1 MLELFQS
8 MDIFAFGRS
17 AALFVVV
24 LGALVFF
31 HEFGHFWVARRC
43 GVTVLTFSLGF
54 GPKLFSRKRG
64 DTEYCISAIP
74 LGGYV
79 RMLGDD
85 PTQELSVDERAS
97 AFLTQPI
104 PQKIA
109 IAAAGPVFNF
119 LLAIVIF
126 TVVYLSGVPVLTPH
140 VGEVQKGS
148 AAETGGLKTD
158 DLILSI
164 DGEVLEEWEVL
175 RPRLQKAGGKESTF
189 VVERGGEQV
198 TLQITPRRQETED
211 LLGQPLTLWLIGI
224 QPNGTQTIRHY
235 SPLSAIGLGLS
246 RTWEIS
252 WLNVVSIVKMVQG
265 KISSDNIG
273 GPILIAQMATQQAKE
288 GLRNIAL
295 FTAVISV
302 SLGVM
307 NLFPVPILDG
317 GHILF
322 FLIEAIL
329 GRPLSLKTQERAQ
342 QAGMALLGLLMVF
355 ALYNDLVRVFTS

>member
-1 MLELFQS
+1 MNLFQS
-8 MDIFAFGRS
+8 MDLFAFGRS

-24 LGALVFF
+24 LGSLVFF

-54 GPKLFSRKRG
+54 GPKIFSRKRG

-85 PTQELSVDERAS
+85 PTQELSEEMRAR

-104 PQKIA
+104 PQKIS
-109 IAAAGPVFNF
+109 IAAAGPAFNL
-119 LLAIVIF
+119 LLAILIF
-126 TVVYLSGVPVLTPH
+126 TAVYLSGVPVLTPH

-148 AAETGGLKTD
+148 AAEAGGLKPD
-158 DLILSI
+158 DVILSI
-164 DGEVLEEWEVL
+164 DGEVLEEWEAL
-175 RPRLQKAGGKESTF
+175 RPRLQSAGGKESTF
-189 VVERGGEQV
+189 VVGRGGSEV
-198 TLQITPRRQETED
+198 SLQITPRRQETED
-211 LLGQPLTLWLIGI
+211 ILGTPETLWLIGI
-224 QPNGTQTIRHY
+224 QPKGTQTIRYY

-252 WLNVVSIVKMVQG
+252 RLNVVSIVKMVQG

-273 GPILIAQMATQQAKE
+273 GPILIAQMASQQARE

-329 GRPLSLKTQERAQ
+329 RRPLTLKTQERAMQ
-342 QAGMALLGLLMVF
+342 VGMGLLGLLMVF
-355 ALYNDLVRVFTS
+355 ALYNDLVRLFTS

>member
-1 MLELFQS
+1 MNLFLS
-8 MDIFAFGRS
+8 MDLFAFARS
-17 AALFVVV
+17 ATLFVVV

-54 GPKLFSRKRG
+54 GPKLFTRKRG

-85 PTQELSVDERAS
+85 PAVKLSEEMRVR
-97 AFLTQPI
+97 AFLAQPI
-104 PQKIA
+104 PKKIT

-119 LLAIVIF
+119 LLAILIF
-126 TVVYLSGVPVLTPH
+126 TVVYLSGVPILTPH

-148 AAETGGLKTD
+148 AAEAGGLKRD

-164 DGEVLEEWEVL
+164 DGEALVEWEAL
-175 RPRLQKAGGKESTF
+175 RPQLQAAGGKESVF
-189 VVERGGEQV
+189 VIERGGKRM
-198 TLQITPRRQETED
+198 TLRITPRRQETQD
-211 LLGQPLTLWLIGI
+211 LLGAPETLWLIGI
-224 QPNGTQTIRHY
+224 QPKGMQTIRHY
-235 SPLSAIGLGLS
+235 SPPAAIGLALS
-246 RTWEIS
+246 RTWEIAR
-252 WLNVVSIVKMVQG
+252 LNVVSIVKMVQG

-273 GPILIAQMATQQAKE
+273 GPILIAQMANQQARE

-322 FLIEAIL
+322 FFIEAIL
-329 GRPLSLKTQERAQ
+329 GRPLTLKTQERAQ

-355 ALYNDLVRVFTS
+355 ALYNDLVRLFTS

>member
-1 MLELFQS
+1 MNLLQS
-8 MDIFAFGRS
+8 IDLLALARS

-54 GPKLFSRKRG
+54 GPKLFTRKRG
-64 DTEYCISAIP
+64 DTEYCLSAIP

-85 PTQELSVDERAS
+85 PTQELSEEMRVH

-109 IAAAGPVFNF
+109 IASAGPGFNL
-119 LLAIVIF
+119 LLAILIF
-126 TVVYLSGVPVLTPH
+126 TGVYLSGVPVLTPH

-148 AAETGGLKTD
+148 AAEAGGLKPD

-164 DGEVLEEWEVL
+164 DGEALEEWESL
-175 RPRLQKAGGKESTF
+175 RPRLQAAGGKESTF
-189 VVERGGEQV
+189 VVERGGAQV
-198 TLQITPRRQETED
+198 TLRITPRQQETED
-211 LLGQPLTLWLIGI
+211 IIGTPETRWLIGI
-224 QPNGTQTIRHY
+224 QPKGTQTIRHY
-235 SPLSAIGLGLS
+235 GPVEAVGLALS
-246 RTWEIS
+246 RTWEIAR
-252 WLNVVSIVKMVQG
+252 LNVVSIVKMVQG

-273 GPILIAQMATQQAKE
+273 GPILIAQMASQQARE

-322 FLIEAIL
+322 FLVEAIL
-329 GRPLSLKTQERAQ
+329 GRPLTIKTQERAQ

-355 ALYNDLVRVFTS
+355 ALYNDLVRLFTS

>member
-1 MLELFQS
+1 MMNLFQS
-8 MDIFAFGRS
+8 IDLFAFVRS

-31 HEFGHFWVARRC
+31 HEFGHFGVARRC

-54 GPKLFSRKRG
+54 GPKLFTRKRG

-85 PTQELSVDERAS
+85 PTQELSEEMRAR
-97 AFLTQPI
+97 AFLTQPV
-104 PQKIA
+104 PKKMA
-109 IAAAGPVFNF
+109 IAAAGPAFNF
-119 LLAIVIF
+119 LLAILIF
-126 TVVYLSGVPVLTPH
+126 TGVYLSGVPVLTPH
-140 VGEVQKGS
+140 VGEVQRGS
-148 AAETGGLKTD
+148 AAEAGGLKPN

-164 DGEVLEEWEVL
+164 DGEALEEWEAL
-175 RPRLQKAGGKESTF
+175 RPRLQKAGGKESIF
-189 VVERGGEQV
+189 VVERGGRQM
-198 TLQITPRRQETED
+198 TLRITPRRQETQD
-211 LLGQPLTLWLIGI
+211 ILGTPETLWLIGI
-224 QPNGTQTIRHY
+224 QPKGTQKIRRY
-235 SPLSAIGLGLS
+235 GPLSAIGLALS

-252 WLNVVSIVKMVQG
+252 RLNVVSIIKMVQG

-273 GPILIAQMATQQAKE
+273 GPILIAQMASRQAQE

-317 GHILF
+317 GHLLF
-322 FLIEAIL
+322 FFIEALL
-329 GRPLSLKTQERAQ
+329 GRPLPLKAQERAQ
-342 QAGMALLGLLMVF
+342 QVGMGLLGLLMVF
-355 ALYNDLVRVFTS
+355 ALYNDLVRLFTS